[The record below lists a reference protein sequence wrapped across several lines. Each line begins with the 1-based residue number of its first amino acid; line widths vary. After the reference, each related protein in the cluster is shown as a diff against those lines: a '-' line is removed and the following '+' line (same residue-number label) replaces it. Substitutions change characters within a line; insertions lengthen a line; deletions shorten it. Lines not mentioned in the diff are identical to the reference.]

1 MKPLSR
7 SVSDL
12 GEFGVLARLLP
23 GLRGGRDVVLGPGD
37 DCAIVA
43 ARERRLLFT
52 VDALVEGV
60 HFRRG
65 WLTPAQLGRKAF
77 TVNASDVAAMGGWP
91 RWAVLQIAAP
101 ATTAAADLLAMSRG
115 VAAAATAA
123 SATLVGGNLSAAR
136 ELSLVVALLGWC
148 PPRPV
153 LRAGAR
159 PGDLLFVTGTLGDA
173 ALGLR
178 QLRRDA
184 RARGPAVR
192 RFRAPVARL
201 DAGARLA
208 ASGVAAAMIDVSD
221 GLVQDLGHLC
231 RASAV
236 GARIGVE
243 RVPCTAAVRQAGI
256 ELALQGG
263 EDYEL
268 LCAVRPRH
276 RARAERLAA
285 ELGCRFTCIG
295 ECTPGRGVRIVDAHG
310 RPLHIARGGHEHFSV

>member
-1 MKPLSR
+1 
-7 SVSDL
+7 
-12 GEFGVLARLLP
+12 VLARLLP
-23 GLRGGRDVVLGPGD
+23 ALRGGRDVILGPGD
-37 DCAIVA
+37 DCAIVS
-43 ARERRLLFT
+43 ARDRRLLFT

-77 TVNASDVAAMGGWP
+77 AVNASDIAAMGGWP
-91 RWAVLQIAAP
+91 RWAVLHIAAP
-101 ATTAAADLLAMSRG
+101 ARTPAADLLAMSRG

-136 ELSLVVALLGWC
+136 ELSLVVALVGSC
-148 PPRPV
+148 PTRPV

-159 PGDLLFVTGTLGDA
+159 AGDLLFVTGRLGDA

-184 RARGPAVR
+184 RARGAAVR

-201 DAGARLA
+201 GAGALLA
-208 ASGVAAAMIDVSD
+208 ATGVAAAMIDVSD

-236 GARIGVE
+236 GARIAID
-243 RVPCTAAVRQAGI
+243 RIPCTAAVRQAGI
-256 ELALQGG
+256 ELALRGG

-285 ELGCRFTCIG
+285 RLGCRLTCIG
-295 ECTPGRGVRIVDAHG
+295 ECMPERGVRIVDAQG
-310 RPLHIARGGHEHFSV
+310 RPLRVGRGGHEHFSG